1 MKKTLQMMLTST
13 KSNNA
18 PVTFLWKSVHVYSI
32 VLRWWHYLRHL
43 CLDDVIKLLY
53 SLYAFIAL
61 YFDILHLWRQHMCG
75 KWILAHIWYAFG
87 FAPKT
92 GCDSI
97 KHTKLITKTR
107 AMIVLHLWHQ
117 HMYGKWILAHICYAF
132 GFAPRTG
139 CDRSGIKA
147 MLTLGR

>member
-13 KSNNA
+13 KSNDA

-87 FAPKT
+87 FAPKI

-107 AMIVLHLWHQ
+107 AMIALMVALFSWVVTPCSNYHNMILLNCDVL
-117 HMYGKWILAHICYAF
+117 
-132 GFAPRTG
+132 APVMVMAQG
-139 CDRSGIKA
+139 
-147 MLTLGR
+147 